1 MKLVNNLIISTKIKD
16 NSVTSCD
23 RIGQKDIFQLTH
35 ILPDNLKSSLP
46 GLEKLE
52 AEFTDGENL

>member
-1 MKLVNNLIISTKIKD
+1 MKLEYNLIISTKIKD

-23 RIGQKDIFQLTH
+23 GIGQRDIFQLTH

-46 GLEKLE
+46 CIEELE
-52 AEFTDGENL
+52 AEFANGENL